1 MSQLTNLTG
10 PGPFFFYE
18 LIKQQYKMSQ
28 IGALFSSNNPL
39 RTNKEDNMERIF
51 PVKVLTTV
59 SNILNVLMS
68 GQPSAHENSQVWAS
82 HPTMAF
88 LLSYRRK
95 GFLKTATLHDTTQL
109 PPDKLLPK
117 KKKKSQNYPKK
128 HGVGRRELIWFTKK
142 N

>member
-1 MSQLTNLTG
+1 
-10 PGPFFFYE
+10 
-18 LIKQQYKMSQ
+18 MSQ
-28 IGALFSSNNPL
+28 IGAIFSSNNPL

-117 KKKKSQNYPKK
+117 KKKNHKTIQRNMEW
-128 HGVGRRELIWFTKK
+128 GGG

>member
-1 MSQLTNLTG
+1 
-10 PGPFFFYE
+10 
-18 LIKQQYKMSQ
+18 MSQ
-28 IGALFSSNNPL
+28 IGAIFSSNNPL

-117 KKKKSQNYPKK
+117 KKKK
-128 HGVGRRELIWFTKK
+128 ITKLSK
-142 N
+142 ETWSGEEGTNLVHKEKLTKTQEKTFCNLF